1 MKKKWYLLL
10 FPNYRNRK
18 ILRVMRWN
26 IVLILVC
33 VLQVAAIGVSAQE
46 KVSLN
51 LKDVSAEQVFRE
63 IKRQTKYDFVY
74 NEEQCRDLGKMS
86 VNVKDEPVGKVL
98 DKLLLDRGFS
108 WDLLEGGIILI
119 KVQSKS
125 SDKRQEFKITGK
137 VTDQSGEVLP
147 GVAILIKGTT
157 IGVATDANGE
167 FSLVL
172 PKDSV
177 VLVFS
182 FIGMETQYVAIP
194 KFKVGEYHQELKI
207 TMQEEKVALED
218 VVVTGI
224 FTRKKESF
232 TGSASTYTAAEL
244 KTMGSQNILQSLKTL
259 DPAFAILE
267 DNQFGSDPNRL
278 PNMEIRGKSSV
289 LGLRDELDADPNQP
303 LFILDGFESS
313 LAVINDLDINRI
325 ESITILKDAASTAI
339 YGSKAANG
347 VVVVETVKPKSG
359 ELQVSY
365 NGNLNLSMPD
375 LTSYNLMNAREKL
388 EFEKLA
394 GGYSPANWSAEK
406 EIELN
411 ELYNKKLEAIES
423 GVNTYWLA
431 EPLRTGV
438 NQKHSLY
445 VQGGEGR
452 FLFGLGV
459 GYNGISGVM
468 KESLREI
475 ISGNIDLIYRMEKF
489 QFSNKFSINVTDIE
503 NPVVPF
509 QSYAEA
515 NPYFKKRNK
524 DGIVE
529 KWLEKNDYFE
539 ASNPLWNDNLN
550 SRNEGKNV
558 SLSNYF
564 VAEYFP
570 TTEWRVRARLGITY
584 GNNDTE
590 VFYSPEDTRFEDTE
604 ALKKGE
610 YTSTNTR
617 LNQAEGELS
626 VTWAKVLGVHRI
638 NLVAGGNFNASK
650 SLVQGYSAQGFPD
663 GDFTY
668 PSFSNGYPE
677 HGIPTF
683 YESVSRS
690 LNGYFNVGYSFD
702 DRYLMDFSLRSSG
715 SSVFGSSK
723 KYNTTWSVGL
733 GWNLHKEKF
742 IMNNFN
748 WINLLKLRASVGNPG
763 NQNYDSAQTLLTYV
777 FQYGSMNYFGL
788 GAILNQV
795 GNPDLKWQTTLD
807 KNFGIDITLLNRRL
821 NITVDY
827 FHKVTDPLLIRIGMP
842 LSSGTPTYMTNAGE
856 QTSQGVTAT
865 ASYYIIQNFDKR
877 FSWLV
882 RANLRTQKTR
892 IDKIG
897 DKLSLLNASGK
908 GANTVR
914 YYDGADPDDIWA
926 VKSVGID
933 PANGKELFYDENG
946 NYTYDFSY
954 DDEVICGNTRPKI
967 EGVVGTSL
975 NWKGLSLSLN
985 FRYQLGAD
993 VFNEALF
1000 NKVENISTEGLNKN
1014 QDKRALYERWQ
1025 KAGDIVRFKNI
1036 ANAASTPMSSRF
1048 VQEEN
1053 VLTLESVY
1061 LGYEFYDG
1069 WIQKLGLSNLKLQVS
1084 MRDVFRASSIK
1095 SERGISYPFARSLE
1109 AGLSFNF

>member
-1 MKKKWYLLL
+1 MKKKWYLFL
-10 FPNYRNRK
+10 FPIYRNRK
-18 ILRVMRWN
+18 ILGGVFT
-26 IVLILVC
+26 LLLVC
-33 VLQVAAIGVSAQE
+33 VLQVTAIGASAQK

-51 LKDVSAEQVFRE
+51 LKDVSVEQVFRE
-63 IKRQTKYDFVY
+63 IKRQTAFDFVY
-74 NEEQCRDLGKMS
+74 NEEQCKNLGKMS
-86 VNVKDEPVGKVL
+86 VDVKDAPINDVL
-98 DKLLLDRGFS
+98 DELLLSKGFS
-108 WDLLEGGIILI
+108 WDLLERGIILI
-119 KVQSKS
+119 KAQSQTPE
-125 SDKRQEFKITGK
+125 KRQEFKITGK
-137 VTDQSGEVLP
+137 VTDEKGEGLP
-147 GVAILIKGTT
+147 GVAVLIKGTA
-157 IGVATDANGE
+157 IGVATDANGD
-167 FSLVL
+167 FSLAL

-182 FIGMETQYVAIP
+182 FIGMETQQVTIP
-194 KFKVGEYHQELKI
+194 RFNAGEYQKELKI
-207 TMQEEKVALED
+207 TMREEKVMLED

-232 TGSASTYTAAEL
+232 TGSASTYTATEL
-244 KTMGSQNILQSLKTL
+244 KTMGSQNVLQSLKTL
-259 DPAFAILE
+259 DPSFALIE

-278 PNMEIRGKSSV
+278 PNMEIRGKSSM

-359 ELQVSY
+359 KLQVSY

-388 EFEKLA
+388 EFERLA
-394 GGYSPANWSAEK
+394 GRYTPADWTAEK
-406 EIELN
+406 DVEYTT
-411 ELYNKKLEAIES
+411 LYNQKLEGIES
-423 GVNTYWLA
+423 GIDTYWLA

-452 FLFGLGV
+452 FLFGLGA
-459 GYNGISGVM
+459 GYNGVSGVM

-475 ISGNIDLIYRMEKF
+475 INGNIDLIYRMEKF
-489 QFSNKFSINVTDIE
+489 QFSNKFSVSMTNME
-503 NPVVPF
+503 NPIVPF

-515 NPYFKKRNK
+515 NPYYKKRNE

-539 ASNPLWNDNLN
+539 APNPLWNASLN

-570 TTEWRVRARLGITY
+570 TSDWRVRARLGITY

-590 VFYSPEDTRFEDTE
+590 VFYSPEDTRFEDKDV
-604 ALKKGE
+604 LKKGE

-626 VTWAKVLGVHRI
+626 VTWAKVFGVHRF
-638 NLVAGGNFNASK
+638 NLVAGGNFNTSK
-650 SLVQGYSAQGFPD
+650 SLLQGYSAQGFPS

-677 HGIPTF
+677 YGTPTF
-683 YESVSRS
+683 YESIARS
-690 LNGYFNVGYSFD
+690 LNGYFNAGYSLD
-702 DRYLMDFSLRSSG
+702 DRYLLDFSLRSSG
-715 SSVFGSSK
+715 SSVFGTSK

-742 IMNNFN
+742 IKDNVE

-763 NQNYDSAQTLLTYV
+763 NQNYDSAQTLLTYA

-788 GAILNQV
+788 GALLNQV
-795 GNPDLKWQTTLD
+795 GNPELKWQTTMD
-807 KNFGIDITLLNRRL
+807 KNVGIDITLLNKRL
-821 NITVDY
+821 SVTVDY

-842 LSSGTPTYMTNAGE
+842 LSSGVPTYMTNAGE
-856 QTSQGVTAT
+856 QISQGLTAS
-865 ASYYIIQNFDKR
+865 ASYYVIQNFDKR
-877 FSWLV
+877 LSWMI
-882 RANLRTQKTR
+882 RANLRTQKNR

-897 DKLSLLNASGK
+897 DKLERFNKSGK
-908 GANTVR
+908 GTNTTR

-926 VKSVGID
+926 VKSAGID
-933 PANGKELFYDENG
+933 PSNGKELFYDKDG

-954 DDEVICGNTRPKI
+954 DNEVICGNTRPDI
-967 EGVVGTSL
+967 EGVIGTSL

-985 FRYQLGAD
+985 FRYQMGAN
-993 VFNEALF
+993 VFNSALY
-1000 NKVENISTEGLNKN
+1000 NKVENISGKELNKN
-1014 QDKRALYERWQ
+1014 QDKRALYERWH

-1036 ANAASTPMSSRF
+1036 ASAASTPMSSRF

-1053 VLTLESVY
+1053 VLTLESIY

-1069 WIQKLGLSNLKLQVS
+1069 WIRKIGLSNLKFHVS
-1084 MRDVFRASSIK
+1084 MRDAFRASSIR